1 MTDALDRPAM
11 QLRMPGIS
19 RIISLVGALG
29 RRATRAAPLHIGR
42 TPDDRLRDIG
52 MLDGRGPSLRRP
64 ERNPD
69 RFGRCG

>member
-11 QLRMPGIS
+11 RLRMSGIS
-19 RIISLVGALG
+19 RIISLVGDLSH
-29 RRATRAAPLHIGR
+29 RATRVAAPDIGLA
-42 TPDDRLRDIG
+42 TDARLRDIG

-69 RFGRCG
+69 RFGRCS